1 MKIMILGATGY
12 LGFNIVKRLLSES
25 NISLT
30 IAVRDFEK
38 LRSFFTNQQ
47 LQSINVISCD
57 LSLIEYVLRENR
69 FDYVINTVCTYK
81 PDEKSLYADMFAS
94 NLSFP
99 LSVLNLGIKHNVKKF
114 LTIGTTLSS
123 EVNVYSFSKN
133 KFAEFGKYLSEHGQI
148 DFIELKLEMFYGG
161 EHETSE
167 RFIKNC
173 MLKLKKNEPLKLTY
187 GTQIRDMIRVED
199 VIEVIVKILKET
211 DWKGYHQF
219 SLGYGEAHTIRE
231 TVEYMKSVMH
241 SCSELHFGALPMRR
255 GEQDS
260 VADISWLKDID
271 YHFKYSWS
279 TGLNKDMEDE
289 K

>member
-1 MKIMILGATGY
+1 MKIMVLGATGY
-12 LGFNIVKRLLSES
+12 LGFNIAKRLLREPD
-25 NISLT
+25 IYLT
-30 IAVRDFEK
+30 VAVRDFEK
-38 LRSFFTNQQ
+38 LRSLFTREQ
-47 LQSINVISCD
+47 LQNVSVVSCE
-57 LSLIEYVLRENR
+57 LSLIEYVLRENE
-69 FDYVINTVCTYK
+69 FDYIINTVCTYK

-99 LSVLNLGIKHNVKKF
+99 LNILNLGIKYNVKKF

-148 DFIELKLEMFYGG
+148 DFIELKLEMFFGG
-161 EHETSE
+161 EHEKSE

-173 MLKLKKNEPLKLTY
+173 VLKLKRNELLELTD

-219 SLGYGEAHTIRE
+219 SLGYGEAHSIRE
-231 TVEYMKSVMH
+231 TVEYMKSIIH
-241 SCSELHFGALPMRR
+241 SNSKLHFGALPMRR

-260 VADISWLKDID
+260 VADVSWLKDID
-271 YHFKYSWS
+271 YHFQYSWS
-279 TGLNKDMEDE
+279 TGLKKEMEDAQ
-289 K
+289 